1 MNAVVMFR
9 LAALIFSLLLT
20 DIALLVVTGAGHTTA
35 AGDEFGEADGF
46 MQFGFQSHSLDE
58 LDVRPVIQSLLQLFF
73 LC

>member
-1 MNAVVMFR
+1 MFS
-9 LAALIFSLLLT
+9 LTGLIFSLLLT
-20 DIALLVVTGAGHTTA
+20 DIALLIVTGAGHTTA

-58 LDVRPVIQSLLQLFF
+58 LDVRPAIQSLLHLSF